1 MAVQYLR
8 YHVCLCGFPI
18 GMRRSR
24 RKRCRPNIDGL
35 TQEDPP
41 GFCVKR
47 SPGKGRGVFA
57 TDTFENGDILMVYA
71 GELLSGEEGDKR
83 EDGPVDSVFRF
94 FFNYNQRRWW

>member
-57 TDTFENGDILMVYA
+57 TDTFENGDILVYA
-71 GELLSGEEGDKR
+71 GELLSGEEGDER

>member
-47 SPGKGRGVFA
+47 SPGKGEVFLPL
-57 TDTFENGDILMVYA
+57 T
-71 GELLSGEEGDKR
+71 LLKMEIS
-83 EDGPVDSVFRF
+83 
-94 FFNYNQRRWW
+94 